1 MYFGVEAR
9 GVGRDHDFE
18 AALSEVYLYRE
29 PEPVRVNDWTVL
41 DRIDFA
47 RVAG

>member
-18 AALSEVYLYRE
+18 AALSKVYPYR
-29 PEPVRVNDWTVL
+29 VRVNDWTVL
-41 DRIDFA
+41 DRIDFS